1 MAANISKRDLLQ
13 QLAKHTLTKLASSHE
28 LPVRSNASVATL
40 VEAIVAKR
48 GIKLDAILPLLKL
61 SELKASCSLIK
72 QSSKGNKQ
80 DLIERLISYTPKAQ
94 PRSDVKVS
102 ATKKQAAKPIKKK
115 LVYKQ
120 DQPLMGEEKLTL
132 SQLEQYL
139 SKAAWILKGPVDA
152 SDFKVYIFPLLFFK
166 RISDVYDEE
175 YQTALDE
182 SDGDI
187 EYAAMPEMH
196 RFEIPEGCHWKDVRE
211 TTTNVGQA
219 IEKALRGIEQANQE
233 YLYGIFGDTQWSN
246 KNKLTDKLLIDL
258 VEHFSRYILGR
269 NNANPDMLG
278 NAYEYLIKHFAD
290 LTNKKAGEF
299 YTPRSVVHLL
309 GLLLDPHEGES
320 IYDPACG
327 TGGMLLECVDHL
339 KHNDEDYRT
348 LKLFGQEKNLTSST
362 IARMNMFLHGIEDFD
377 IQRGD
382 TLRQPAFF
390 EADGLKTF
398 DCVIA
403 NPPFSLK
410 DWGAENW
417 ANDPFGRNIAGVP
430 PKGNGDMA
438 WVQHMVKSM
447 NSNGRMTVV
456 LPHGALFRKG
466 AEGKIREELLAQD
479 ILEAVIGLGPN
490 VFYGTQ
496 LAACVLVFKQ
506 NKEPKKK
513 GKVLFI
519 DASDQIRVGR
529 AQNHLESKHIQQIY
543 DWFDGYKNVEN
554 YVKVAS
560 KKELKENDFNLNI
573 PLYVEKIIEDNL
585 PSVKEAMADL
595 KQAWEASLE
604 AEEKFK
610 KVLKGFL

>member
-1 MAANISKRDLLQ
+1 M
-13 QLAKHTLTKLASSHE
+13 
-28 LPVRSNASVATL
+28 
-40 VEAIVAKR
+40 
-48 GIKLDAILPLLKL
+48 
-61 SELKASCSLIK
+61 
-72 QSSKGNKQ
+72 NK
-80 DLIERLISYTPKAQ
+80 
-94 PRSDVKVS
+94 
-102 ATKKQAAKPIKKK
+102 
-115 LVYKQ
+115 
-120 DQPLMGEEKLTL
+120 KLTL

-175 YQTALDE
+175 YKLALEE
-182 SDGDI
+182 SEGDV
-187 EYAAMPEMH
+187 EYASLPEFH
-196 RFEIPEGCHWKDVRE
+196 RFEIPKDCHWKNVRE
-211 TTTNVGQA
+211 TTTNVGLA

-233 YLYGIFGDTQWSN
+233 FLYGIFGDAQWSN
-246 KNKLTDKLLIDL
+246 KNKLSDKLLIDL
-258 VEHFSRYILGR
+258 IEHFSQYSLG
-269 NNANPDMLG
+269 NDNVNPDMLG

-309 GLLLDPHEGES
+309 GLILDPHEGES

-327 TGGMLLECVDHL
+327 TGGMLLESVNHL
-339 KHNDEDYRT
+339 KENNEDYRT
-348 LKLFGQEKNLTSST
+348 LKLFGQEKNLTSSS
-362 IARMNMFLHGIEDFD
+362 IARMNMFLHGIEDFQ
-377 IQRGD
+377 IFRGD
-382 TLRQPAFF
+382 TLRSPAFF

-410 DWGAENW
+410 EWGAENW

-438 WVQHMVKSM
+438 WVQHMIKSM
-447 NSNGRMTVV
+447 NSTGRMTVV

-466 AEGKIREELLAQD
+466 AEGKIRKKLLED
-479 ILEAVIGLGPN
+479 DLLEAVIGLGPN
-490 VFYGTQ
+490 IFYGTQ

-506 NKEPKKK
+506 NKDASKKN
-513 GKVLFI
+513 KVLFI
-519 DASDQIRVGR
+519 DASDQVRVGR
-529 AQNHLESKHIQQIY
+529 AQNFLETEHVNQIFDWYIQNN
-543 DWFDGYKNVEN
+543 NVEN

-560 KKELKENDFNLNI
+560 IKEIKENDFNLNI

-585 PSVKEAMADL
+585 PSVDEALADL
-595 KQAWEASLE
+595 KTAWNESLE

-610 KVLKGFL
+610 KILKEFL